1 MNRLK
6 CVGRFVAQTTLL
18 LTLALGAPM
27 GAATRPVSPP
37 PPPPAEAPSSLRATA
52 ANARVRLT
60 WSPVAG
66 AKGYR
71 VFRTANGQF
80 DESPIA
86 SVGGVTFFDTNL
98 INGTTYSYKVAA
110 YTRGGN
116 GPSSGVASAIP
127 LAPPAN
133 LTATR
138 GDRQVALNWEPS
150 AGATRYTVYRR
161 VSGQRQLTELASGVA
176 APAFTDTGLSN
187 GTSYHYRVRA
197 TAEGSSSGLSNAAW
211 AKPQPP
217 PPAAGPASLTAT
229 AGNARVQLSWTPV
242 TGATRYRIFRATT
255 GTFAGP
261 PIASVTGITFKNAG
275 LTNGTTY
282 YYRVTGWNPG
292 GDSPPSDVAVATP
305 MAPPAAPTG
314 LTARAGDR
322 KVTLSWAG
330 VAGANGYNVYR
341 GTTSTRQG
349 QTPVATGLTEP
360 AYADGSVENGQTYYF
375 KVTAFN
381 AGGESARSAEASA
394 SPEGPPPDA
403 DAGTLAAFR
412 LLRQATWG
420 PRPDDID
427 RVKTIGADA
436 FLSEQFNAQMSV
448 YPNAL
453 YSEPVEATQ
462 EHFMRLALTG
472 PDQLRQRVAWALHK
486 IWVVS
491 AVAVDNASAM
501 VTYQRVLMDGAF
513 GNYRG
518 FMRAMT
524 LNPAMGRY
532 LNMLNNRSQQVT
544 GTPAN
549 ENYARELLQLLTT
562 GIPRLNP
569 DGTPMLDPALQEM
582 PVYSETDV
590 KELARVFTGW
600 TFGDGNPATVP
611 TRLSPENYKVPM
623 EVVERYHDSG
633 EKTILGTTFP
643 AGQSALEDLDQAL
656 DLLFAHANVG
666 PFIGRQLIQQ
676 LVTSNPSPDYV
687 ASVASVFADN
697 GGGVRGDLSAVV
709 RAILAHPDASLSM
722 PASGKLAEPA
732 LFIVSQ
738 LRALDATVTDHPF
751 MSDKAEEMG
760 QKVLYPPSVF
770 SYYSPGFRVRGTAG
784 ANGLPLVGPEFQ
796 ILTSVTAL
804 VRANFVGALL
814 GSYFGSDVAIDY
826 SPFTS
831 RANDPAALVDYCVRL
846 FMGSRVSTEQR
857 AEMIAAVR
865 VTPSTNALERA
876 RTALYLTMVA
886 AQSQVDR

>member
-1 MNRLK
+1 VNRLK
-6 CVGRFVAQTTLL
+6 CVGRFVAQVTLL
-18 LTLALGAPM
+18 LTLTLAAPM
-27 GAATRPVSPP
+27 GATTRPVSPP
-37 PPPPAEAPSSLRATA
+37 PPPPTESPSSLRATA

-71 VFRTANGQF
+71 VFRTTSGLF

-86 SVGGVTFFDTNL
+86 SVGGAAFFDGNL
-98 INGTTYSYKVAA
+98 INGTTYSYRVAA

-116 GPSSGVASAIP
+116 GPLSGVASAIP

-133 LTATR
+133 LTAMR
-138 GDRQVALNWEPS
+138 GDRQITLSWEPS

-161 VSGQRQLTELASGVA
+161 MSGQRELTALASGVV
-176 APAFTDTGLSN
+176 APPFTDTGLSN

-217 PPAAGPASLTAT
+217 PPEAGPASLTAT

-242 TGATRYRIFRATT
+242 NGATRYRIFRTTT

-261 PIASVTGITFKNAG
+261 PIASVTGITFKDSG

-282 YYRVTGWNPG
+282 HYRVTGWNPG
-292 GDSPPSDVAVATP
+292 GDSPPSDVAVVTP
-305 MAPPAAPTG
+305 MAPPAVPTG
-314 LTARAGDR
+314 LTAKAGDR
-322 KVTLSWAG
+322 KITLSWAG
-330 VAGANGYNVYR
+330 VAGADGYRVYR
-341 GTTSTRQG
+341 GTTSNRQG

-360 AYADGSVENGQTYYF
+360 AYVDSGVDNGPTYYY

-381 AGGESARSAEASA
+381 SGGESARSVEANA
-394 SPEGPPPDA
+394 SPEGPPPDP
-403 DAGTLAAFR
+403 DASTLSAFR

-420 PRPDDID
+420 PRPGDVDH
-427 RVKTIGADA
+427 VKTVGADA
-436 FLSEQFNAQMSV
+436 FLSEQFNAQMSA

-453 YSEPVEATQ
+453 YNEPVEATQ

-472 PDQLRQRVAWALHK
+472 SDQLRQRVAWALHK

-491 AVAVDNASAM
+491 AVAVDNASAI
-501 VTYQRVLMDGAF
+501 VTYQRVLMDHAF
-513 GNYRG
+513 GNYRDL
-518 FMRAMT
+518 MRAMT

-532 LNMLNNRSQQVT
+532 LNMLNNRSQQAT
-544 GTPAN
+544 GTPPN

-569 DGTPMLDPALQEM
+569 DGTPMRDPSLREI
-582 PVYSETDV
+582 PVYTEADV
-590 KELARVFTGW
+590 KELARVLTGW

-611 TRLSPENYKVPM
+611 TKLAPENYRVPM
-623 EVVERYHDSG
+623 EAVERYHDSG
-633 EKTILGTTFP
+633 AKMVLGEAFT
-643 AGQSALEDLDQAL
+643 AGQTAQQDLDQAL
-656 DLLFAHANVG
+656 DLLLAHPNVG
-666 PFIGRQLIQQ
+666 PFICRQLIQQ
-676 LVTSNPSPDYV
+676 LVTSNPSPEYV
-687 ASVASVFADN
+687 SAIAAVFRDS
-697 GGGVRGDLSAVV
+697 GGDLRAAV
-709 RAILAHPDASLSM
+709 RAMLMHPEAGLST
-722 PASGKLAEPA
+722 PTSGKLAEPA

-738 LRALDATVTDHPF
+738 LRALDARVTDHPF

-760 QKVLYPPSVF
+760 QKVFYPPSVF
-770 SYYSPGFRVRGTAG
+770 SYYSPGFRVRGTAD
-784 ANGLPLVGPEFQ
+784 ANGAPLVGPEFQ

-814 GSYFGSDVAIDY
+814 GNYFGSDVVIDY
-826 SPFTS
+826 GPFTS
-831 RANDPAALVDYCVRL
+831 RAGDPAALVDYCVGL
-846 FMGSRVSTEQR
+846 FMGGRVSAEQR
-857 AEMIAAVR
+857 AEMMAAVR
-865 VTPSTNALERA
+865 VTPAANALERA
-876 RTALYLTMVA
+876 RTALYLTLAA